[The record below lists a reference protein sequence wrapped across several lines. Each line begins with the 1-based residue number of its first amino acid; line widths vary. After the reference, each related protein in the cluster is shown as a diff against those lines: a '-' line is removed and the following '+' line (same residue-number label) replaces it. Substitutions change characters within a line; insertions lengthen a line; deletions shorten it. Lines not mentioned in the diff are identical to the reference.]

1 MTIACRE
8 NNAPTFALHCTST
21 FASFTTIS
29 AVPFACYY
37 LTCRP
42 MTSDDESSWHSG
54 MAILEQRSTSRSAGS
69 SARISEV
76 PATDIPQQKTTK
88 SKLKKKHKSN
98 KTRTKTKKTKKR
110 TKRQN
115 KTYHSSSC
123 SGSFSDSAYI
133 NHNHHLQLYHH
144 HTNDPTNQAAS
155 TSTSAPTGEAPRP
168 RACAKMLV
176 RAGSRCPCH
185 FLRECPSVIFQ
196 QPVTL
201 VFHPTTNWV
210 QCSEHSYIQNSS

>member
-1 MTIACRE
+1 MTIACRQ
-8 NNAPTFALHCTST
+8 NNAPTYALHCTCT
-21 FASFTTIS
+21 FASFTTLS
-29 AVPFACYY
+29 AVLFASYY

-42 MTSDDESSWHSG
+42 MASDDESSWHSG
-54 MAILEQRSTSRSAGS
+54 VAILEQRSTSRSAGS
-69 SARISEV
+69 SARITEV

-88 SKLKKKHKSN
+88 S
-98 KTRTKTKKTKKR
+98 TKKTKKS

-133 NHNHHLQLYHH
+133 NHNHHLQLYHR
-144 HTNDPTNQAAS
+144 HTNEPTNQAAS
-155 TSTSAPTGEAPRP
+155 TLPSAPTGEAPRS

-176 RAGSRCPCH
+176 RAGYRCPCH

-201 VFHPTTNWV
+201 VFHPTT
-210 QCSEHSYIQNSS
+210 S

>member
-1 MTIACRE
+1 MTIACSE

-29 AVPFACYY
+29 AVHSACYY

-54 MAILEQRSTSRSAGS
+54 MAILEQRSISRSAGS
-69 SARISEV
+69 SARLSEV
-76 PATDIPQQKTTK
+76 PATDILQQKTTK
-88 SKLKKKHKSN
+88 SKLKKKHKSS

-110 TKRQN
+110 NKRQN

-123 SGSFSDSAYI
+123 SGSFSDSAHI

-155 TSTSAPTGEAPRP
+155 TSTSASTGEAPRP

-176 RAGSRCPCH
+176 RAGYRCPCH

-196 QPVTL
+196 QPVSL
-201 VFHPTTNWV
+201 VFHPSTN
-210 QCSEHSYIQNSS
+210 

>member
-1 MTIACRE
+1 MTNACRE

-21 FASFTTIS
+21 SASFTTIS
-29 AVPFACYY
+29 AVLFTCYH

-69 SARISEV
+69 SARFSE
-76 PATDIPQQKTTK
+76 ADIPQQKTTK

-98 KTRTKTKKTKKR
+98 KTRTKTKKTKKH
-110 TKRQN
+110 TKRQS

-123 SGSFSDSAYI
+123 SGSFSDSAHI

-144 HTNDPTNQAAS
+144 HTNDTTNQAAS
-155 TSTSAPTGEAPRP
+155 TSTPAPTGEAPRP

-176 RAGSRCPCH
+176 RAGYRCPCH

-196 QPVTL
+196 QPVSL
-201 VFHPTTNWV
+201 VFHPSTN
-210 QCSEHSYIQNSS
+210 

>member
-1 MTIACRE
+1 MA
-8 NNAPTFALHCTST
+8 
-21 FASFTTIS
+21 
-29 AVPFACYY
+29 
-37 LTCRP
+37 
-42 MTSDDESSWHSG
+42 SDDESSWHSG

-76 PATDIPQQKTTK
+76 PATDIPQQKTNK
-88 SKLKKKHKSN
+88 SKLKKQHKPS
-98 KTRTKTKKTKKR
+98 KTRTKTKKTKKS

-144 HTNDPTNQAAS
+144 HTNEPTNQAAS
-155 TSTSAPTGEAPRP
+155 TLPSAPTGEAPRS

-176 RAGSRCPCH
+176 RAGYRCPCH

-201 VFHPTTNWV
+201 VFHPTT
-210 QCSEHSYIQNSS
+210 S

>member
-1 MTIACRE
+1 MTIACRQ
-8 NNAPTFALHCTST
+8 NNAPTYALHCTST
-21 FASFTTIS
+21 FASFTILST
-29 AVPFACYY
+29 VPFACYY

-42 MTSDDESSWHSG
+42 MASDDESSWHSG
-54 MAILEQRSTSRSAGS
+54 MAILEQRSTSRSTGS
-69 SARISEV
+69 FARI

-88 SKLKKKHKSN
+88 SKLKKKHKSS
-98 KTRTKTKKTKKR
+98 KTRTKTKKTKKNA
-110 TKRQN
+110 KRQT

-123 SGSFSDSAYI
+123 SGSASDSAYI
-133 NHNHHLQLYHH
+133 NQNHHLQLYYH
-144 HTNDPTNQAAS
+144 HTNDPTNQATS

-176 RAGSRCPCH
+176 RAGYRCPCH

-201 VFHPTTNWV
+201 VSHPTTN
-210 QCSEHSYIQNSS
+210 